1 MTDDET
7 RRTDLTGTGDTP
19 AGSTEPPVSTGAT
32 EPAPAT
38 TPAGF
43 EAAPPA
49 VGSGGSNRTRWVIG
63 LGVAGLAIVIAI
75 GAFLLLGARPTPE
88 ALRYVTGDSALVA
101 EVRLDLPG
109 DQMQK
114 VGNLLAHFPGFQDQ
128 SILRDKIDE
137 SLSRLL
143 ADVSDAEVDYRT
155 DVKPWINGPA
165 FIGLAA
171 PPAGSTDV
179 NDSVPLIS
187 ATTNGAVDCVAALG
201 DAVTHETYRGLDL
214 VIDTA
219 EFGLACVVDGRQA
232 LLGPPAT
239 VRSALDAKADGTGM
253 DKNERYRAAR
263 AALGGDQ
270 LATVFL
276 NGADFADLIPMP
288 SFGDVP
294 VPGLGGLGGLAGGA
308 LPEWVMAGIRAEDD
322 ALVLDTVA
330 APVPA
335 PTSGP
340 SLVPLPATHPSVLA
354 GMVPADTLLLIEDQG
369 TGVTVQNLLTTLR
382 ADPNLGAALGML
394 DGMGGPGEL
403 VGWIEDA
410 GVAVVGG
417 PDTPSVGV
425 LLLAIDDA
433 AAASRV
439 TTLNNLLALAGI
451 GGGIEIRETTV
462 AGVQVTT
469 VVITDLG
476 ALIPPGTLPGDVE
489 PPAGGTVEFSIAAKD
504 RAILV
509 GIGEGFM
516 TGLLNVQP
524 GSSLADQAGYQHAT
538 RRGLA
543 SSRTSVYA
551 GVPAALDLLEGFLPE
566 EIRSQWESDIL
577 PYLEP
582 LEAVS
587 ISISGDAAAS
597 RSRFVVTV
605 KQP

>member
-1 MTDDET
+1 M
-7 RRTDLTGTGDTP
+7 TP
-19 AGSTEPPVSTGAT
+19 AGIQPPLA
-32 EPAPAT
+32 
-38 TPAGF
+38 
-43 EAAPPA
+43 A

-63 LGVAGLAIVIAI
+63 LGVAGLAIVIAV
-75 GAFLLLGARPTPE
+75 GAFLLLGSRPTPE
-88 ALRYVTGDSALVA
+88 ALRYVSSDAAMVA

-109 DQMQK
+109 DQLQK

-143 ADVSDAEVDYRT
+143 VEATDAEVDYRT
-155 DVKPWINGPA
+155 DIKPWTNGPA
-165 FIGLAA
+165 FIALSA
-171 PPAGSTDV
+171 PPVGSTDT
-179 NDSVPLIS
+179 DSVPLLS
-187 ATTNGAVDCVAALG
+187 ATTNGAVDCAAALG
-201 DAVTHETYRGLDL
+201 GAVSHETYRNLDL

-232 LLGPPAT
+232 LLGEPAS
-239 VRSALDAKADGTGM
+239 VRAALDAKADGTGM
-253 DKNERYRAAR
+253 DKSERYRAAR

-276 NGADFADLIPMP
+276 NGADFAELIPMP
-288 SFGDVP
+288 SVGDVP

-330 APVPA
+330 APLPA
-335 PTSGP
+335 PTAGP
-340 SLVPLPATHPSVLA
+340 SRLPLPATHPSVLA
-354 GMVPADTLLLIEDQG
+354 GMVPADTLLLVEDQG
-369 TGVTVQNLLTTLR
+369 TGVTVQNLLATLR
-382 ADPNLGAALGML
+382 ADPNLGPALGML
-394 DGMGGPGEL
+394 DGMGGAGAL

-425 LLLAIDDA
+425 LLLATDDA

-451 GGGIEIRETTV
+451 GGGIEIREATV

-476 ALIPPGTLPGDVE
+476 ALIPPGTLPDGVA
-489 PPAGGTVEFSIAAKD
+489 PPAGGTVEFSIAAKG
-504 RAILV
+504 RAVLV
-509 GIGEGFM
+509 GVGEGFM

-524 GSSLADQAGYQHAT
+524 GSSLADQAGYKQAT
-538 RRGLA
+538 QRGLA

-551 GVPAALDLLEGFLPE
+551 GVPAALDLLEGFLPA
-566 EIRSQWESDIL
+566 EIRTQWESDIL

-587 ISISGDAAAS
+587 ISISGDTAAN